1 MLDFKP
7 SSSGGRKLREQSVH
21 SSTALVLPGKRNLQ
35 EEQVASFDVR
45 FKLTNNQDN
54 TKSNNRVQIDAAA
67 NVNVAWYY
75 VTSAVAAV
83 AAWIVI

>member
-67 NVNVAWYY
+67 NVAWYY